1 MTEEALRGGRYN
13 PIPPAAR
20 PPPLDGGG
28 VVKTAVRIVLGPD
41 RECSLVTAY
50 IIEVIH
56 NYLTMRLERGFRGMF
71 PVIDIAIALHGKN

>member
-1 MTEEALRGGRYN
+1 M
-13 PIPPAAR
+13 
-20 PPPLDGGG
+20 
-28 VVKTAVRIVLGPD
+28 KTAVRIVLGPD